1 MNKKVLG
8 VFLALC
14 MLVAALPTA
23 VFAKKTASDEIDE
36 AIKAIKT
43 NKNDVVVFN
52 DMTMDEFLRAAA
64 KVLPDDNTCTL
75 SFEKEADYR
84 IYNASSQKD
93 GSIIANILF
102 TSSYETPYPVT
113 RHEMYDFKIAQLTG
127 DAAEANEDVELLDED
142 RKNVANAYKNMSFDY
157 TVTEE
162 KIVEMARAAVKYG
175 TTVESAGDF
184 TLKEPTVKNRG
195 SVKLTLNLTLN
206 DAKTTVK
213 VSNVVRQLEAAPT
226 ENNNSTADANKS
238 SDKDVSDYSNGS
250 ASEDSNTSS
259 SGSGYT
265 TGEPKAALSFNDV
278 AKDAY
283 YADAVEWAV
292 ESNITTGTSST
303 TFSPD
308 MTCTR
313 AQILTFI
320 WRAAGSPSAETVNP
334 FSDVKDSDYYYDAAI
349 WAFENDMVKGSTFD
363 ADTPCTRASTVLY
376 LWKYNGSPVLGSLSQ
391 FADVAE
397 DAEYADAVSW
407 AVYCDITTGVSD
419 SEFAPDMVCSRGQ
432 IVTFLYRAF

>member
-93 GSIIANILF
+93 GSIFANILF

-113 RHEMYDFKIAQLTG
+113 RHEMYDFKLAQLTG
-127 DAAEANEDVELLDED
+127 AAAEANEDVELLDED

-162 KIVEMARAAVKYG
+162 KIVEMARAAVKNG

-206 DAKTTVK
+206 NEKTTVK
-213 VSNVVRQLEAAPT
+213 VSNVVRQLEAEPT
-226 ENNNSTADANKS
+226 DTEDNTTDNSANTPDITDNSNNNT
-238 SDKDVSDYSNGS
+238 SDKD
-250 ASEDSNTSS
+250 SEYT
-259 SGSGYT
+259 SGST
-265 TGEPKAALSFNDV
+265 KVTPNFNDV
-278 AKDAY
+278 ADDAY
-283 YADAVEWAV
+283 YAAPVKWAV
-292 ESNITTGTSST
+292 ENGITTGTSST
-303 TFSPD
+303 AFSPD

-320 WRAAGSPSAETVNP
+320 WRAAGSPTASADNP
-334 FSDVKDSDYYYDAAI
+334 FSDVTADDYYYNAAI
-349 WAFENDMVKGSTFD
+349 WAYENSMVTGSTFD
-363 ADTPCTRASTVLY
+363 ADTPCTRSSTVTY
-376 LWKYNGSPVLGSLSQ
+376 LWKFNGSPVLGIPSL
-391 FADVAE
+391 FEDVSD

-407 AVYCDITTGVSD
+407 ALIEEVTSGISD
-419 SEFAPDMVCSRGQ
+419 TEFAPDMICNRGQ

>member
-93 GSIIANILF
+93 GSIFANILF

-127 DAAEANEDVELLDED
+127 AAAEANEDVELLDED

-162 KIVEMARAAVKYG
+162 KIVEMARAAVKNG

-206 DAKTTVK
+206 NEKATVK
-213 VSNVVRQLEAAPT
+213 VSNVVRQLEAEPT
-226 ENNNSTADANKS
+226 DTEDNTTDNSANTPDITDNSNNNT
-238 SDKDVSDYSNGS
+238 SDKD
-250 ASEDSNTSS
+250 SEYT
-259 SGSGYT
+259 SGST
-265 TGEPKAALSFNDV
+265 KVTPNFNDV
-278 AKDAY
+278 ADDAY
-283 YADAVEWAV
+283 YAAPVKWAV
-292 ESNITTGTSST
+292 ENGITTGTSST
-303 TFSPD
+303 AFSPD

-320 WRAAGSPSAETVNP
+320 WRAAGSPTASAVNP
-334 FSDVKDSDYYYDAAI
+334 FSDVTADDYYYNAAI
-349 WAFENDMVKGSTFD
+349 WAYENDMVTGSTFD
-363 ADTPCTRASTVLY
+363 ADTPCTRSSTVTY
-376 LWKYNGSPVLGSLSQ
+376 LWKFNGSPVLGIPSL
-391 FADVAE
+391 FKDVSD

-407 AVYCDITTGVSD
+407 ALIEEVTSGISD
-419 SEFAPDMVCSRGQ
+419 TEFAPDMICNRGQ

>member
-93 GSIIANILF
+93 GSIFANILF

-113 RHEMYDFKIAQLTG
+113 RHEMYDFKISQLTG
-127 DAAEANEDVELLDED
+127 AAAEANEDVELLDED
-142 RKNVANAYKNMSFDY
+142 RKNVANAYKNISFDY

-162 KIVEMARAAVKYG
+162 KIVEMARAAVKNG

-206 DAKTTVK
+206 NEKATVK
-213 VSNVVRQLEAAPT
+213 VSNVVRQLEAEPT
-226 ENNNSTADANKS
+226 DTEDNTTDNSSNTPDITDNSSNNT
-238 SDKDVSDYSNGS
+238 SDKD
-250 ASEDSNTSS
+250 SEYT
-259 SGSGYT
+259 SGST
-265 TGEPKAALSFNDV
+265 KVTPNFNDV
-278 AKDAY
+278 ADDAY
-283 YADAVEWAV
+283 YAAPVKWAV
-292 ESNITTGTSST
+292 ENGITTGTSST
-303 TFSPD
+303 AFSPD

-320 WRAAGSPSAETVNP
+320 WRAAGSPTASAVNP
-334 FSDVKDSDYYYDAAI
+334 FSDVTADDYYYNAAI
-349 WAFENDMVKGSTFD
+349 WAYENDMVTGSTFD
-363 ADTPCTRASTVLY
+363 ADTPCTRSSTVTY
-376 LWKYNGSPVLGSLSQ
+376 LWKFNGSPVLGIPSL
-391 FADVAE
+391 FKDVSD

-407 AVYCDITTGVSD
+407 ALIEEVTSGISD
-419 SEFAPDMVCSRGQ
+419 TEFAPDMICNRGQ

>member
-93 GSIIANILF
+93 GSIFANILF

-113 RHEMYDFKIAQLTG
+113 RHEMYDFKISQLTG
-127 DAAEANEDVELLDED
+127 AAAEANEDVELLDED
-142 RKNVANAYKNMSFDY
+142 RKNVVDAYKNMSFDY

-162 KIVEMARAAVKYG
+162 KIVEMARAAVKNG

-206 DAKTTVK
+206 NEKTTVK
-213 VSNVVRQLEAAPT
+213 VSNVVRQLEAEPT
-226 ENNNSTADANKS
+226 DTEDNTTDNSANTPDITDNSNNNT
-238 SDKDVSDYSNGS
+238 SDKD
-250 ASEDSNTSS
+250 SEYT
-259 SGSGYT
+259 SGST
-265 TGEPKAALSFNDV
+265 KVTPNFNDV
-278 AKDAY
+278 ADDAY
-283 YADAVEWAV
+283 YAAPVKWAV
-292 ESNITTGTSST
+292 ENGITTGTSST
-303 TFSPD
+303 AFSPD

-320 WRAAGSPSAETVNP
+320 WRAAGSPTASADNP
-334 FSDVKDSDYYYDAAI
+334 FSDITADDYYYNAAI
-349 WAFENDMVKGSTFD
+349 WAYENSMVTGSTFD
-363 ADTPCTRASTVLY
+363 ADTPCTRSSTVTY
-376 LWKYNGSPVLGSLSQ
+376 LWKFNGSPVLGIPSL
-391 FADVAE
+391 FEDVSD

-407 AVYCDITTGVSD
+407 ALIEEVTSGISD
-419 SEFAPDMVCSRGQ
+419 TEFAPDMICNRGQ

>member
-93 GSIIANILF
+93 GSIFANILF

-113 RHEMYDFKIAQLTG
+113 RHEMYDFKISQLTG
-127 DAAEANEDVELLDED
+127 AAAEANEDVELLDED
-142 RKNVANAYKNMSFDY
+142 RKNVVDAYKNMSFDY

-162 KIVEMARAAVKYG
+162 KIVEMARAAVKNG

-206 DAKTTVK
+206 NEKTTVK
-213 VSNVVRQLEAAPT
+213 VSNVVRQLEAEPT
-226 ENNNSTADANKS
+226 DTEDNTTDNSANTPDITDNSNNNT
-238 SDKDVSDYSNGS
+238 SDKD
-250 ASEDSNTSS
+250 SEYT
-259 SGSGYT
+259 SGST
-265 TGEPKAALSFNDV
+265 KVTPNFNDV
-278 AKDAY
+278 ADDAY
-283 YADAVEWAV
+283 YAAPVKWAV
-292 ESNITTGTSST
+292 ENGITTGTSST
-303 TFSPD
+303 AFSPD

-320 WRAAGSPSAETVNP
+320 WRAAGSPTASADNP
-334 FSDVKDSDYYYDAAI
+334 FSDVTADDYYYNAAI
-349 WAFENDMVKGSTFD
+349 WAYENSMVTGSTFD
-363 ADTPCTRASTVLY
+363 ADTPCTRSSTVTY
-376 LWKYNGSPVLGSLSQ
+376 LWKFNGSPVLGIPSL
-391 FADVAE
+391 FEDVSD

-407 AVYCDITTGVSD
+407 ALIEEVTSGISD
-419 SEFAPDMVCSRGQ
+419 TEFAPDMICNRGQ

>member
-93 GSIIANILF
+93 GSIFANILF

-113 RHEMYDFKIAQLTG
+113 RHEMYDFKISQLTG
-127 DAAEANEDVELLDED
+127 AAAEANEDVELLDED

-162 KIVEMARAAVKYG
+162 KIVEMARAAVKNG

-206 DAKTTVK
+206 NEKATVK
-213 VSNVVRQLEAAPT
+213 VSNVVRQLEAEPT
-226 ENNNSTADANKS
+226 DTEDNTTDNSANTPDITDNSNNNT
-238 SDKDVSDYSNGS
+238 SDKD
-250 ASEDSNTSS
+250 SEYT
-259 SGSGYT
+259 SGST
-265 TGEPKAALSFNDV
+265 KVTPNFNDV
-278 AKDAY
+278 ADDAY
-283 YADAVEWAV
+283 YAAPVKWAV
-292 ESNITTGTSST
+292 ENGITTGTSST
-303 TFSPD
+303 AFSPD

-320 WRAAGSPSAETVNP
+320 WRAAGSPTASAVNP
-334 FSDVKDSDYYYDAAI
+334 FSDVTADDYYYNAAI
-349 WAFENDMVKGSTFD
+349 WAYENNMVTGSTFD
-363 ADTPCTRASTVLY
+363 ADTPCTRSSTVTY
-376 LWKYNGSPVLGSLSQ
+376 LWKFNGSPVLGIPSL
-391 FADVAE
+391 FKDVSD

-407 AVYCDITTGVSD
+407 ALIEEVTSGISD
-419 SEFAPDMVCSRGQ
+419 TEFAPDMICNRGQ

>member
-93 GSIIANILF
+93 GSIFANILF

-113 RHEMYDFKIAQLTG
+113 RHEMYDFKISQLTG
-127 DAAEANEDVELLDED
+127 AAAEANEDVELLDED

-162 KIVEMARAAVKYG
+162 KIVEMARAAVKNG

-206 DAKTTVK
+206 NEKTTVK
-213 VSNVVRQLEAAPT
+213 VSNVVRQLEAEPT
-226 ENNNSTADANKS
+226 DTEDNTTDNSANTPDITDNSNNNT
-238 SDKDVSDYSNGS
+238 SDKD
-250 ASEDSNTSS
+250 SEYT
-259 SGSGYT
+259 SGST
-265 TGEPKAALSFNDV
+265 KVTPNFNDV
-278 AKDAY
+278 ADDAY
-283 YADAVEWAV
+283 YAAPVKWAV
-292 ESNITTGTSST
+292 ENGITTGTSST
-303 TFSPD
+303 AFSPD

-320 WRAAGSPSAETVNP
+320 WRAAGSPTASAVNP
-334 FSDVKDSDYYYDAAI
+334 FSDVTADDYYYNAAI
-349 WAFENDMVKGSTFD
+349 WAYENSMVTGSTFD
-363 ADTPCTRASTVLY
+363 ADTPCTRSSTVTY
-376 LWKYNGSPVLGSLSQ
+376 LWKFNGSPVLGIPSL
-391 FADVAE
+391 FKDVSD

-407 AVYCDITTGVSD
+407 ALIEEVTSGISD
-419 SEFAPDMVCSRGQ
+419 TEFAPDMICNRGQ

>member
-1 MNKKVLG
+1 
-8 VFLALC
+8 
-14 MLVAALPTA
+14 
-23 VFAKKTASDEIDE
+23 
-36 AIKAIKT
+36 
-43 NKNDVVVFN
+43 
-52 DMTMDEFLRAAA
+52 MTMDEFLRAAA

-93 GSIIANILF
+93 GSIFANILF

-113 RHEMYDFKIAQLTG
+113 RHEMYDFKLAQLTG
-127 DAAEANEDVELLDED
+127 AAAEANEDVELLDED

-162 KIVEMARAAVKYG
+162 KIVEMARAAVKNG

-206 DAKTTVK
+206 NAKATVK
-213 VSNVVRQLEAAPT
+213 VSNVVRQLEAEPT
-226 ENNNSTADANKS
+226 DTEDNTTDNSANTPDITDNSNNNT
-238 SDKDVSDYSNGS
+238 SDKD
-250 ASEDSNTSS
+250 SEYT
-259 SGSGYT
+259 SGST
-265 TGEPKAALSFNDV
+265 KVTPNFNDV
-278 AKDAY
+278 ADDAY
-283 YADAVEWAV
+283 YAAPVKWAV
-292 ESNITTGTSST
+292 ENGITTGTSST
-303 TFSPD
+303 AFSPD

-320 WRAAGSPSAETVNP
+320 WRAAGSPTASAVNP
-334 FSDVKDSDYYYDAAI
+334 FSDVTADDYYYNAAI
-349 WAFENDMVKGSTFD
+349 WAYENSMVTGSTFD
-363 ADTPCTRASTVLY
+363 ADTPCTRSSTVTY
-376 LWKYNGSPVLGSLSQ
+376 LWKFNGSPVLGIPSL
-391 FADVAE
+391 FKDVSD

-407 AVYCDITTGVSD
+407 ALIEEVTSGISD
-419 SEFAPDMVCSRGQ
+419 TEFAPDMICNRGQ

>member
-93 GSIIANILF
+93 GSIFANILF

-113 RHEMYDFKIAQLTG
+113 RHEMYDFKISQLTG
-127 DAAEANEDVELLDED
+127 AAAEANEDVELLDED

-162 KIVEMARAAVKYG
+162 KIVEMARAAVKNG

-206 DAKTTVK
+206 NEKATVK
-213 VSNVVRQLEAAPT
+213 VSNVVRQLEAEPT
-226 ENNNSTADANKS
+226 DTEDNTTDNSSNTPDITDNSSNNT
-238 SDKDVSDYSNGS
+238 SDKD
-250 ASEDSNTSS
+250 SEYT
-259 SGSGYT
+259 SGST
-265 TGEPKAALSFNDV
+265 KVTPNFNDV
-278 AKDAY
+278 ADDAY
-283 YADAVEWAV
+283 YAAPVKWAV
-292 ESNITTGTSST
+292 ENGITTGTSST
-303 TFSPD
+303 AFSPD

-320 WRAAGSPSAETVNP
+320 WRAAGSPTASAVNP
-334 FSDVKDSDYYYDAAI
+334 FSDVTADDYYYNAAI
-349 WAFENDMVKGSTFD
+349 WAYENDMVTGSTFD
-363 ADTPCTRASTVLY
+363 ADTPCTRSSTVTY
-376 LWKYNGSPVLGSLSQ
+376 LWKFNGSPVLGIPSL
-391 FADVAE
+391 FKDVSD

-407 AVYCDITTGVSD
+407 ALIEEVTSGISD
-419 SEFAPDMVCSRGQ
+419 TEFAPDMICNRGQ

>member
-93 GSIIANILF
+93 GSIFANILF

-113 RHEMYDFKIAQLTG
+113 RHEMYDFKISQLTG
-127 DAAEANEDVELLDED
+127 AAAEANEDVELLDED

-162 KIVEMARAAVKYG
+162 KIVEMARAAVKNG

-206 DAKTTVK
+206 NEKTTVK
-213 VSNVVRQLEAAPT
+213 VSNVVRQLEAEPT
-226 ENNNSTADANKS
+226 DTEDNTTDNSANTPDITDNSNNNT
-238 SDKDVSDYSNGS
+238 SDKD
-250 ASEDSNTSS
+250 SEYT
-259 SGSGYT
+259 SGST
-265 TGEPKAALSFNDV
+265 KVTPNFNDV
-278 AKDAY
+278 ADDAY
-283 YADAVEWAV
+283 YAAPVKWAV
-292 ESNITTGTSST
+292 ENGITTGTSST
-303 TFSPD
+303 AFSPD

-320 WRAAGSPSAETVNP
+320 WRAAGSPTASAVNP
-334 FSDVKDSDYYYDAAI
+334 FSDVTADDYYYNAAI
-349 WAFENDMVKGSTFD
+349 WAYENSMVTGSTFD
-363 ADTPCTRASTVLY
+363 ADTPCTRSSTVTY
-376 LWKYNGSPVLGSLSQ
+376 LWKFNGSPVLGIPSL
-391 FADVAE
+391 FEDVS
-397 DAEYADAVSW
+397 DNAEYADAVSW
-407 AVYCDITTGVSD
+407 ALIEEVTSGISD
-419 SEFAPDMVCSRGQ
+419 TEFAPDMICNRGQ

>member
-1 MNKKVLG
+1 MNKKVIG

-93 GSIIANILF
+93 GSIFANILF

-113 RHEMYDFKIAQLTG
+113 RHEMYDFKISQLTG
-127 DAAEANEDVELLDED
+127 AAAEANEDVELLDED

-162 KIVEMARAAVKYG
+162 KIVEMARAAVKNG

-206 DAKTTVK
+206 NEKATVK
-213 VSNVVRQLEAAPT
+213 VSNVVRQLEAEPT
-226 ENNNSTADANKS
+226 DTEDNTTDNSPNTPDITDNSSNNT
-238 SDKDVSDYSNGS
+238 SDKD
-250 ASEDSNTSS
+250 SEYT
-259 SGSGYT
+259 SGST
-265 TGEPKAALSFNDV
+265 KVTPNFNDV
-278 AKDAY
+278 ADDAY
-283 YADAVEWAV
+283 YAAPVKWAV
-292 ESNITTGTSST
+292 ENGITTGTSST
-303 TFSPD
+303 AFSPD

-320 WRAAGSPSAETVNP
+320 WRAAGSPTASAVNP
-334 FSDVKDSDYYYDAAI
+334 FSDVTADDYYYNAAI
-349 WAFENDMVKGSTFD
+349 WAYENDMVTGSTFD
-363 ADTPCTRASTVLY
+363 ADTPCTRSSTVTY
-376 LWKYNGSPVLGSLSQ
+376 LWKFNGSPVLGIPSL
-391 FADVAE
+391 FKDVSD

-407 AVYCDITTGVSD
+407 ALIEEVTSGISD
-419 SEFAPDMVCSRGQ
+419 TEFAPDMICNRGQ

>member
-93 GSIIANILF
+93 GSIFANILF

-113 RHEMYDFKIAQLTG
+113 RHEMYDFKISQLTG
-127 DAAEANEDVELLDED
+127 AAAEANEDVELLDED
-142 RKNVANAYKNMSFDY
+142 RKNIVDAYKNMSFDY

-162 KIVEMARAAVKYG
+162 KIVEMARAAVKNG

-206 DAKTTVK
+206 NEKATVK
-213 VSNVVRQLEAAPT
+213 VSNVVRQLEAEPT
-226 ENNNSTADANKS
+226 DTEDNTTDNSANTPDITDSSNNNT
-238 SDKDVSDYSNGS
+238 SDKD
-250 ASEDSNTSS
+250 SEYT
-259 SGSGYT
+259 SGST
-265 TGEPKAALSFNDV
+265 KVTPNFNDV
-278 AKDAY
+278 ADDAY
-283 YADAVEWAV
+283 YAAPVKWAV
-292 ESNITTGTSST
+292 ENGITTGTSST
-303 TFSPD
+303 AFSPD

-320 WRAAGSPSAETVNP
+320 WRAAGSPTASAVNP
-334 FSDVKDSDYYYDAAI
+334 FSDVTADDYYYNAAI
-349 WAFENDMVKGSTFD
+349 WAYENSMVTDSTFD
-363 ADTPCTRASTVLY
+363 ADTPCTRSSTVTY
-376 LWKYNGSPVLGSLSQ
+376 LWKFNGSPVLGIPSL
-391 FADVAE
+391 FEDVSD

-407 AVYCDITTGVSD
+407 ALIEEVTSGISD
-419 SEFAPDMVCSRGQ
+419 TEFAPDMICNRGQ

>member
-93 GSIIANILF
+93 GSIFANILF

-113 RHEMYDFKIAQLTG
+113 RHEMYDFKLAQLTG
-127 DAAEANEDVELLDED
+127 AAAEANEDVELLDED
-142 RKNVANAYKNMSFDY
+142 RKNVVDAYKNMSFDY

-162 KIVEMARAAVKYG
+162 KIVEMARAAVKNG

-206 DAKTTVK
+206 NEKATVK
-213 VSNVVRQLEAAPT
+213 VSNVVRQLEAEPT
-226 ENNNSTADANKS
+226 DTEDNTTDNSANTPDITDNSNNNT
-238 SDKDVSDYSNGS
+238 SDKD
-250 ASEDSNTSS
+250 SEYT
-259 SGSGYT
+259 SGST
-265 TGEPKAALSFNDV
+265 KVTPNFNDV
-278 AKDAY
+278 ADDAY
-283 YADAVEWAV
+283 YAAPVKWAV
-292 ESNITTGTSST
+292 ENGITTGTSST
-303 TFSPD
+303 AFSPD

-320 WRAAGSPSAETVNP
+320 WRAAGSPTASAANP
-334 FSDVKDSDYYYDAAI
+334 FSDVTADDYYYNAAI
-349 WAFENDMVKGSTFD
+349 WAYENSMVTGSTFD
-363 ADTPCTRASTVLY
+363 ADTPCTRSSTVTY
-376 LWKYNGSPVLGSLSQ
+376 LWKFNGSPVLGIPSL
-391 FADVAE
+391 FEDVSD

-407 AVYCDITTGVSD
+407 ALIEEVTSGISD
-419 SEFAPDMVCSRGQ
+419 TEFAPDMICNRGQ

>member
-93 GSIIANILF
+93 GSIFANILF

-113 RHEMYDFKIAQLTG
+113 RHEMYDFKISQLTG
-127 DAAEANEDVELLDED
+127 AAAEANEDVELLDED

-162 KIVEMARAAVKYG
+162 KIVEMARAAVKNG

-206 DAKTTVK
+206 NEKTTVK
-213 VSNVVRQLEAAPT
+213 VSNVVRQLEAEPT
-226 ENNNSTADANKS
+226 DTEDNTTDNSANTPDITDNSNNNTSNK
-238 SDKDVSDYSNGS
+238 D
-250 ASEDSNTSS
+250 SEYT
-259 SGSGYT
+259 SGST
-265 TGEPKAALSFNDV
+265 KVTPNFNDV
-278 AKDAY
+278 ADDAY
-283 YADAVEWAV
+283 YAAPVKWAV
-292 ESNITTGTSST
+292 ENGITTGTSST
-303 TFSPD
+303 AFSPD

-320 WRAAGSPSAETVNP
+320 WRAAGSPTASAANP
-334 FSDVKDSDYYYDAAI
+334 FSDVTADDYYYNAAI
-349 WAFENDMVKGSTFD
+349 WAYENSMVTGSTFD
-363 ADTPCTRASTVLY
+363 ADTPCTRSSTVTY
-376 LWKYNGSPVLGSLSQ
+376 LWKFNGSPVLGIPSL
-391 FADVAE
+391 FKDVSD

-407 AVYCDITTGVSD
+407 ALIEEVTSGISD
-419 SEFAPDMVCSRGQ
+419 TEFAPDMICNRGQ

>member
-14 MLVAALPTA
+14 MLVASLPTA

-93 GSIIANILF
+93 GSIFANILF

-113 RHEMYDFKIAQLTG
+113 RHEMYDFKISQLTG
-127 DAAEANEDVELLDED
+127 AAAEANEDVELLDED

-162 KIVEMARAAVKYG
+162 KIVEMARAAVKNG

-206 DAKTTVK
+206 NEKATVK
-213 VSNVVRQLEAAPT
+213 VSNVVRQLEAEPT
-226 ENNNSTADANKS
+226 DTEDNTTDNSSNTPDITDNSSNNT
-238 SDKDVSDYSNGS
+238 SDKD
-250 ASEDSNTSS
+250 SEYT
-259 SGSGYT
+259 SGST
-265 TGEPKAALSFNDV
+265 KVTPNFNDV
-278 AKDAY
+278 ADDAY
-283 YADAVEWAV
+283 YAAPVKWAV
-292 ESNITTGTSST
+292 ENGITTGTSST
-303 TFSPD
+303 AFSPD

-320 WRAAGSPSAETVNP
+320 WRAAGSPTASAVNP
-334 FSDVKDSDYYYDAAI
+334 FSDVTADDYYYNAAI
-349 WAFENDMVKGSTFD
+349 WAYENDMVTGSTFD
-363 ADTPCTRASTVLY
+363 ADTPCTRSSTVTY
-376 LWKYNGSPVLGSLSQ
+376 LWKFNGSPVLGIPSL
-391 FADVAE
+391 FKDVSD

-407 AVYCDITTGVSD
+407 ALIEEVTSGISD
-419 SEFAPDMVCSRGQ
+419 TEFAPDMICNRGQ